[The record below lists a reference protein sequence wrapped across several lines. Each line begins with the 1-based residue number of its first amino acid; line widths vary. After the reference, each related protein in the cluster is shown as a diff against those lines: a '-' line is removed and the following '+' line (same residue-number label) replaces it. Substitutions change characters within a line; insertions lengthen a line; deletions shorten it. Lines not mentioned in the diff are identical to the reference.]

1 MPLQQ
6 SQHRRRIVVGAA
18 SITLSGEK
26 KIKRVRGV
34 EQANKITFEQYVRL
48 ALSHARFSR
57 NEDAS
62 WTVEVPVLPGC
73 ITWGITRIEAVEMA
87 KDAIEA
93 WIITALRFGDEIP
106 AIDGCYLQYAIDE
119 IEDVETTPRETE
131 GSYSETAGSRV

>member
-6 SQHRRRIVVGAA
+6 SQHRRGIVVGAA
-18 SITLSGEK
+18 SITLPWEK

-34 EQANKITFEQYVRL
+34 EPVNKITFEQYVR
-48 ALSHARFSR
+48 
-57 NEDAS
+57 
-62 WTVEVPVLPGC
+62 
-73 ITWGITRIEAVEMA
+73 MA

>member
-1 MPLQQ
+1 M
-6 SQHRRRIVVGAA
+6 GAA
-18 SITLSGEK
+18 SITLPWEK

-34 EQANKITFEQYVRL
+34 EPVNKITFEQYVRL

-119 IEDVETTPRETE
+119 IEDVVTTPRETE